1 MKKMICYAM
10 IFGLIFGI
18 LMMRGTVFAETA
30 GQVLAKLNKL
40 SPENRQKALIEGAK
54 KEGKVTIY
62 TSMRQDQSNPF
73 SKRFNKKYPFLKVNS
88 FRTAATRQV
97 AKVTTE
103 FNAGRHHVDVLANT
117 PAGAYTVKEF
127 GVLDPYQSSETKFFD
142 ASYRDKEGY
151 YMPLYVI
158 PVVLGYNPGL
168 VKPGEVPKTYED
180 LLDKKWKGKM
190 LLDTNDFDWYI
201 ALLAH
206 FGKEKG
212 LKFMKKLAKQ
222 NPSMRRGRTLQTQL
236 LMAGEQPIGIA
247 LHAHSVLD
255 FKEKGAP
262 INWTILEPY
271 FAKPV
276 YTMLV
281 KNAPNPHAAALFID
295 WALSEEG
302 QTMITTFG
310 RVVARDNIKQRF
322 PELGKKKY
330 ILTDV
335 NMVGPVLNKS
345 VKEFHK
351 IFMQ

>member
-1 MKKMICYAM
+1 M
-10 IFGLIFGI
+10 
-18 LMMRGTVFAETA
+18 
-30 GQVLAKLNKL
+30 
-40 SPENRQKALIEGAK
+40 
-54 KEGKVTIY
+54 
-62 TSMRQDQSNPF
+62 
-73 SKRFNKKYPFLKVNS
+73 
-88 FRTAATRQV
+88 
-97 AKVTTE
+97 
-103 FNAGRHHVDVLANT
+103 DVLANT
-117 PAGAYTVKEF
+117 PAGAYTVKKF
-127 GVLDPYQSSETKFFD
+127 GILDPYVSSERKFFP

-158 PVVLGYNPGL
+158 PVVLGYNPNL
-168 VKPGEVPKTYED
+168 VKPGEVPKKYED
-180 LLDKKWKGKM
+180 LLDKKWKGRM

-335 NMVGPVLNKS
+335 NMIGPVLNKS